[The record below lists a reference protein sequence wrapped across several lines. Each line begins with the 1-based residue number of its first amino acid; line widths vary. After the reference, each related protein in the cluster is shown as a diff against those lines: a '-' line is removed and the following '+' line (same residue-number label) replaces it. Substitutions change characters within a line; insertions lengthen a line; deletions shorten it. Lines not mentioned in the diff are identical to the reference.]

1 VPEAPAVTFGWPPL
15 LLALLLVPLGVLLA
29 RRVDRGRRGRVSS
42 LTGTP
47 APSAAARAVASGSG
61 SPASSVVRRLLGAL
75 PGALVVLALLGLA
88 FALAR
93 PAATVA
99 LPRLEGTVMLVI
111 DVSGSMAADDVAPTR
126 MDAAKAAAQ
135 SILDKRPDGVIV
147 GVVAFS
153 DAGMTVQAPTSKTGD
168 LQATIARLQP
178 TRGTSLGSGLLAALD
193 GIEKARQVTPPDY
206 YSNRSPEPT
215 ATPAP
220 AAPGSDAATVIVV
233 LSDGENNER
242 PDPLEAAQAA
252 ADKGV
257 RILSIGVGTPEGAT
271 LDLDGFRVDTRLD
284 EGALQSLA
292 DATGGSYTRASDA
305 DPATTVY
312 DDLAR
317 SLVVR
322 DESVELTG
330 LVAGAS
336 LVLLL
341 AGVGLSLLRTG
352 RLP

>member
-1 VPEAPAVTFGWPPL
+1 MTFGWPPL
-15 LLALLLVPLGVLLA
+15 LVAVLLVPLGVLLA
-29 RRVDRGRRGRVSS
+29 RRLDRRRRGRVTD
-42 LTGTP
+42 LTGATAAGATATP
-47 APSAAARAVASGSG
+47 SVARRV
-61 SPASSVVRRLLGAL
+61 LDAL
-75 PGALVVLALLGLA
+75 PGALVVLALAGLA

-111 DVSGSMAADDVAPTR
+111 DVSGSMAADDVAPSR
-126 MDAAKAAAQ
+126 MESAKAAAL

-153 DAGMTVQAPTSKTGD
+153 DGGMAVQAPTSKTGD

-193 GIEKARQVTPPDY
+193 AIDKARQVTPPDY
-206 YSNRSPEPT
+206 YSNRSPDPT
-215 ATPAP
+215 AAPAP

-242 PDPLEAAQAA
+242 PDPLEVAQSVAA
-252 ADKGV
+252 KGV
-257 RILSIGVGTPEGAT
+257 RILTLGVGTPEGAT

-284 EGALQSLA
+284 EGALGALA
-292 DATGGSYTRASDA
+292 DATGGSYSSPSEA
-305 DPATTVY
+305 DPATIVY

-330 LVAGAS
+330 LVAGAA
-336 LVLLL
+336 LVVML
-341 AGVGLSLLRTG
+341 AGVGLSLVRTG